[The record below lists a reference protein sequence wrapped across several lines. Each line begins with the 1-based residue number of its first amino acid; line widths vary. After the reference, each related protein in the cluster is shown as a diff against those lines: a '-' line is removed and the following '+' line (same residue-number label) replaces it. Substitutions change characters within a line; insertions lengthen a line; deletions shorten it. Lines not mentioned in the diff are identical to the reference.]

1 MMNKDVYK
9 ILTQE
14 KNTQISSANSEHKHS
29 EVQRF
34 STSNEQWRQK
44 TPSLSVVNKLSDV
57 HWSVTVISRQY

>member
-34 STSNEQWRQK
+34 STSNEQ
-44 TPSLSVVNKLSDV
+44 
-57 HWSVTVISRQY
+57 